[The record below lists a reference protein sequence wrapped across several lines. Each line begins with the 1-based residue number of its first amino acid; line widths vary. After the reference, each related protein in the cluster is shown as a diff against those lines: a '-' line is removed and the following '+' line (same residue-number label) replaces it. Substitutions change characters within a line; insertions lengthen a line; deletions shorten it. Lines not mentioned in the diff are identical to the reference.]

1 MDGGTKTP
9 VIDADC
15 KEIVGIPLRQMLRD
29 HCAGIILKSSLLW
42 IHIRLNVRCL

>member
-1 MDGGTKTP
+1 MGVQVFGLRVLGGWGTKTP

-29 HCAGIILKSSLLW
+29 HCIGIILKSSL
-42 IHIRLNVRCL
+42 